1 MNVRVQDLVGGT
13 AQSNVPRPPFRWKT
27 RIALPV
33 VLLAGVAALLLG
45 SAWRTLFPG
54 RTVGVIPV
62 MVRTVSASTSTATV
76 TASGW
81 LEPAPF
87 PTFIT
92 ALAQGTVEEVLVL
105 EGATVTKGQV
115 VARLDAELALRRA
128 ESEVEISRSDVARA
142 EADVDALDQKLET
155 LIDRKRDLS
164 DATGRIAEIEATLGQ
179 LDEQIEAEAGSL
191 ESLRD
196 ELERKRNLVQNGSV
210 SEGEYRRLSLSV
222 DVQARKLEAKRKERP
237 ILEARLERTKADLR
251 AAEEHLE
258 LQIEERQDLA
268 VARAQKTRAEAVLAR
283 AEAVRAEAQ
292 LRLDRMSVIAP
303 ADGIVMTRLVSP
315 GSQLMAAGPAE
326 HSSHVL
332 HLYDPKSMQVR
343 VDVPLADAAAVG
355 VDQEARVE
363 VQALSDRTFE
373 GRVTRL
379 VHEADIQKNTV
390 EVKVELVDPDA
401 LLKPE
406 MLARVRFLADT
417 SKQESRHLLLAPES
431 LLGDGS
437 AVWVVESREG
447 ERGTARRRAVTL
459 GDARVD
465 GWREVV
471 DGLRPGDWLIARPP
485 ADLHD
490 GEPITVGE
498 EESGS

>member
-105 EGATVTKGQV
+105 EGDTVTKGQV
-115 VARLDAELALRRA
+115 VARLVSEDAELELRRA
-128 ESEVEISRSDVARA
+128 ESEVEIARSDVARA

-196 ELERKRNLVQNGSV
+196 ELERKRNLVQSGSV

-222 DVQARKLEAKRKERP
+222 DVQVRKLEAKRKERP

-292 LRLDRMSVIAP
+292 LRLDRMSVN
-303 ADGIVMTRLVSP
+303 
-315 GSQLMAAGPAE
+315 
-326 HSSHVL
+326 
-332 HLYDPKSMQVR
+332 
-343 VDVPLADAAAVG
+343 
-355 VDQEARVE
+355 
-363 VQALSDRTFE
+363 ALPC
-373 GRVTRL
+373 L
-379 VHEADIQKNTV
+379 
-390 EVKVELVDPDA
+390 
-401 LLKPE
+401 
-406 MLARVRFLADT
+406 
-417 SKQESRHLLLAPES
+417 
-431 LLGDGS
+431 
-437 AVWVVESREG
+437 
-447 ERGTARRRAVTL
+447 TA
-459 GDARVD
+459 
-465 GWREVV
+465 
-471 DGLRPGDWLIARPP
+471 I
-485 ADLHD
+485 
-490 GEPITVGE
+490 
-498 EESGS
+498 S